1 MNEEIEFSFKLSSG
15 YHNFCILFLM
25 EVGLIYHSYLVQG
38 INGTVPTF
46 VVDVALYLTNT
57 HIKTPIE
64 LL

>member
-1 MNEEIEFSFKLSSG
+1 
-15 YHNFCILFLM
+15 M

-38 INGTVPTF
+38 INGIVPTF

-64 LL
+64 SL